1 MLVNS
6 IKLEFFRNYKK
17 QTFEFD
23 DDTTIIVGP
32 NGAGKTNILEA
43 IVLLSTGRSTRVA
56 IEKDLVNVD
65 SQYARVIGNYDNGDK
80 LEIGLQVNPNSSRI
94 RKIYRVNGAPRSGA
108 KFIGTSKTV
117 YFAPEDIRLVAGSPS
132 RRREYLDRVLSQTSK
147 DYYSSLLKYNRIVK
161 QRNKVLEQSQGQI
174 LHNIYRTQLEF
185 WNDQLLLYG
194 KIIQNARKNFFE
206 FANEH
211 LGEISKGLYQDSLSL
226 ELEYMP
232 NYLSEAKLES
242 VFRKELLRGTTQ
254 VGPHRDDFIF
264 HLNKAGRVFDLKSYG
279 SRGQQRTGI
288 LCLKVLELEY
298 ILSTTGVTPVL
309 LMDDIFSELDSEYR
323 SHVESIVKDHQ
334 TIITTADIHSVP
346 FNLKKSAM
354 IEL

>member
-1 MLVNS
+1 M
-6 IKLEFFRNYKK
+6 
-17 QTFEFD
+17 
-23 DDTTIIVGP
+23 
-32 NGAGKTNILEA
+32 
-43 IVLLSTGRSTRVA
+43 
-56 IEKDLVNVD
+56 
-65 SQYARVIGNYDNGDK
+65 
-80 LEIGLQVNPNSSRI
+80 
-94 RKIYRVNGAPRSGA
+94 
-108 KFIGTSKTV
+108 
-117 YFAPEDIRLVAGSPS
+117 
-132 RRREYLDRVLSQTSK
+132 
-147 DYYSSLLKYNRIVK
+147 
-161 QRNKVLEQSQGQI
+161 
-174 LHNIYRTQLEF
+174 
-185 WNDQLLLYG
+185 
-194 KIIQNARKNFFE
+194 
-206 FANEH
+206 
-211 LGEISKGLYQDSLSL
+211 SL

-298 ILSTTGVTPVL
+298 ILSTTEVTPVL